1 MNSKAGGLPLHKYLG
16 AFELESVPAYAS
28 GGYYLDGK
36 TPEKLG
42 EEMASYVELGFKAVK
57 MKTGRHSPKEEE
69 ARLKAARAAVGPD
82 VELMMDCNNAW
93 QDTTQ
98 RSEEHTSELQSLMRI
113 SYAVFCLKTQNTN
126 NQKNK

>member
-1 MNSKAGGLPLHKYLG
+1 MRISDWSSDVCSSDLQGTVMRAISALDTAIWDMNSKAGGLPLHKYLG

-57 MKTGRHSPKEEE
+57 MKTGRHSPKD
-69 ARLKAARAAVGPD
+69 RKSAVEGKRG
-82 VELMMDCNNAW
+82 A
-93 QDTTQ
+93 
-98 RSEEHTSELQSLMRI
+98 
-113 SYAVFCLKTQNTN
+113 
-126 NQKNK
+126 